1 VTGQDFS
8 QRSTATEL
16 MDTEPTSFEE
26 FDGYLRDLERVNV
39 LTLAYRPTLA
49 KSAPW
54 PIFREGWPISVLDVG
69 SGRGGRLRR
78 LRKWARGKN
87 LQLDLTGVD
96 INPWS
101 TKSAAESTPP
111 EMYIRF
117 ETADILAQSEPLQTD
132 FVLSS
137 SFTHHLDDADL
148 VGFIRQM
155 DRYAAHGW
163 FINHLHRHI
172 LPYCFIKYA
181 TRLLPVHRMARNDG
195 PISVARALQQ
205 LTGGTCWLKSASR
218 QSGCASNGSFP
229 FAIACRAEKRYDAL
243 MLVVCFAHCNFSLK
257 I

>member
-1 VTGQDFS
+1 VTRQDFS
-8 QRSTATEL
+8 RRSTATEL

-26 FDGYLRDLERVNV
+26 FDGYLHDLERINV
-39 LTLAYRPTLA
+39 LTLAYRPTLLWLKRA
-49 KSAPW
+49 VADFPGG
-54 PIFREGWPISVLDVG
+54 RPISVLDVG
-69 SGRGGRLRR
+69 SGRGGMLRR
-78 LRKWARGKN
+78 LRKWARGKK

-132 FVLSS
+132 FVISS

-148 VGFIRQM
+148 VRFIRQM
-155 DRYAAHGW
+155 DRYAVHGW
-163 FINHLHRHI
+163 FINDLHRHI

-195 PISVARALQQ
+195 PISVARAFAAVDWRHL
-205 LTGGTCWLKSASR
+205 LAEAGIPAERVCIEWF
-218 QSGCASNGSFP
+218 FP
-229 FAIACRAEKRYDAL
+229 FRYSVSCRKQ
-243 MLVVCFAHCNFSLK
+243 